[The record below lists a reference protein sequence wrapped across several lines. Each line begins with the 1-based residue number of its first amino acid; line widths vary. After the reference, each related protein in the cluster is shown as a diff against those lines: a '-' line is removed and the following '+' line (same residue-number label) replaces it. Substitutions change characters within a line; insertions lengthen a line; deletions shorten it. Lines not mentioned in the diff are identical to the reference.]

1 MIGISD
7 IRNYNLPLSLNLFW
21 YLFLNQYTT
30 SAKIEKN
37 KKIIDL
43 LKSLLKFKRN
53 SIKNNTKKPKK
64 AYLNKPNNFITII
77 YLLPPIQPS
86 SS

>member
-1 MIGISD
+1 MPEKKAEKIREIIMIGISD

-30 SAKIEKN
+30 TDKIERS
-37 KKIIDL
+37 KKTIDL

-53 SIKNNTKKPKK
+53 SIKNNTKKPR
-64 AYLNKPNNFITII
+64 
-77 YLLPPIQPS
+77 
-86 SS
+86 

>member
-30 SAKIEKN
+30 TDKIERS
-37 KKIIDL
+37 KKTIDF

-53 SIKNNTKKPKK
+53 SIKNNTENPR
-64 AYLNKPNNFITII
+64 
-77 YLLPPIQPS
+77 
-86 SS
+86 

>member
-30 SAKIEKN
+30 TDKIERS

-53 SIKNNTKKPKK
+53 STKNNTKKPR
-64 AYLNKPNNFITII
+64 
-77 YLLPPIQPS
+77 
-86 SS
+86 

>member
-30 SAKIEKN
+30 TDKIERS
-37 KKIIDL
+37 KKTIDL
-43 LKSLLKFKRN
+43 LKSLLKFQRN
-53 SIKNNTKKPKK
+53 SIKNNTQNPR
-64 AYLNKPNNFITII
+64 
-77 YLLPPIQPS
+77 
-86 SS
+86 

>member
-7 IRNYNLPLSLNLFW
+7 IWNYNLPLSLNLFW

-30 SAKIEKN
+30 TDKIESS

-53 SIKNNTKKPKK
+53 STKNNTKNPR
-64 AYLNKPNNFITII
+64 
-77 YLLPPIQPS
+77 
-86 SS
+86 

>member
-1 MIGISD
+1 MPEKKAEKIRELIMIGISD

-30 SAKIEKN
+30 TDKIERS
-37 KKIIDL
+37 KKTIDL

-53 SIKNNTKKPKK
+53 SIKNNTKNPR
-64 AYLNKPNNFITII
+64 
-77 YLLPPIQPS
+77 
-86 SS
+86 

>member
-1 MIGISD
+1 MPEKKAEKIREIIMIGISD

-30 SAKIEKN
+30 TDKIERS
-37 KKIIDL
+37 KKTIDL

-53 SIKNNTKKPKK
+53 SIKNNTKNPR
-64 AYLNKPNNFITII
+64 
-77 YLLPPIQPS
+77 
-86 SS
+86 